1 MGLLNLTLNPPFHSH
16 LTLAGGNGICD
27 DLWGQRALFQ
37 RNDHG
42 LEMAGG
48 AGGRPSV
55 VRSRGRF
62 ADFDLAPDLGSRIGT
77 LTWYRGAATCVG
89 LCALTFLLSPG
100 FENPIYGYVPPAL
113 QGKELDAARAQA
125 IKPLD
130 QGSGTG
136 YHVAATKLVAPLSD
150 TPERPQLTLPLSIGS
165 GDALAS
171 LLKRSGVGETDSTQ
185 VMALLH
191 KAVALDDVGS
201 THGELILG
209 RRADK
214 SQPRP
219 LEQLAFRARFDLN
232 LQVSRA
238 NGVLTLKE
246 MPIAIDNTPL
256 RIQGEFGS
264 SLYRSARA
272 AGAPAK
278 AVETYIRSLGTRMPV
293 SHIGSGCKFDIIVE
307 QKRAETGEVQMGN
320 LLYAGVA
327 GCSNKMQLVRTA
339 VDGHDEWYDGSG
351 RGERKGSMGMPV
363 NGRISS
369 GFGMRR
375 HPILGYVRMHKG
387 IDIAAHYGSP
397 VYAATD
403 GVVQFA
409 GRSSGYG
416 NFVKLAHGDGFGTG
430 YGHLSRI
437 LVRPGQ
443 HVRRGQQI
451 AASGNSGLST
461 GPHLHYET
469 YRNGVAVN
477 PMSFSFSVV
486 QQLTGGD
493 LSSFR
498 ARLAKLLSVPVGHGV
513 KEDEESDDE

>member
-1 MGLLNLTLNPPFHSH
+1 MFT
-16 LTLAGGNGICD
+16 
-27 DLWGQRALFQ
+27 

-42 LEMAGG
+42 LDAGGG
-48 AGGRPSV
+48 AGAPSAPMKA
-55 VRSRGRF
+55 RKGRF
-62 ADFDLAPDLGSRIGT
+62 ADFDLTPDLGSRIGT

-89 LCALTFLLSPG
+89 LCALTYLLSPG

-130 QGSGTG
+130 QGAGSG
-136 YHVAATKLVAPLSD
+136 YHMAATHLVAPLSD
-150 TPERPQLTLPLSIGS
+150 TPERPQLTLPLTIGS
-165 GDALAS
+165 GDGLAS
-171 LLKRSGVGETDSTQ
+171 LLKRSGVGATDSSQ
-185 VMALLH
+185 VMALLG
-191 KAVALDDVGS
+191 KAVALGDVKS
-201 THGELILG
+201 THGELVLG
-209 RRADK
+209 RRTDK

-232 LQVSRA
+232 LQISRA
-238 NGVLTLKE
+238 GGVLALKE
-246 MPIAIDNTPL
+246 MPIRIDNTPL
-256 RIQGEFGS
+256 RIQGEFGP

-278 AVETYIRSLGTRMPV
+278 AVETYIRSLGTRVPI
-293 SHIGSGCKFDIIVE
+293 SHIGSGCRFDIIVE
-307 QKRAETGEVQMGN
+307 QARAETGEVRMGD
-320 LLYAGVA
+320 LVYAGVT
-327 GCSNKMQLVRTA
+327 GCSNKLELMRTS
-339 VDGHDEWYDGSG
+339 VDGHDEWYDGLG

-369 GFGMRR
+369 SFGMRR

-416 NFVKLAHGDGFGTG
+416 NFVKLAHGGGFGTG

-437 LVRPGQ
+437 LVRPGE

-493 LSSFR
+493 LSAFR
-498 ARLAKLLSVPVGHGV
+498 ARLAHLLAVPVGHGA
-513 KEDEESDDE
+513 KSEDDEEE

>member
-1 MGLLNLTLNPPFHSH
+1 MFL
-16 LTLAGGNGICD
+16 
-27 DLWGQRALFQ
+27 

-42 LEMAGG
+42 LEMGGG
-48 AGGRPSV
+48 AGGRSSLP
-55 VRSRGRF
+55 RSRF
-62 ADFDLAPDLGSRIGT
+62 ADFDLTPDLGSRIGS

-113 QGKELDAARAQA
+113 QGTDLEAARAQA

-130 QGSGTG
+130 QGSTSG
-136 YHVAATKLVAPLSD
+136 YHVAATRLVAPLSD

-165 GDALAS
+165 GGGLAS

-185 VMALLH
+185 VMALLN
-191 KAVALDDVGS
+191 KAVALNDVGS

-232 LQVSRA
+232 LQIVRTG
-238 NGVLTLKE
+238 NVLSLKE

-256 RIQGEFGS
+256 RIQGEFGA

-307 QKRAETGEVQMGN
+307 QARAETGEVKMGN

-327 GCSNKMQLVRTA
+327 GCNNKMQLVRTT

-351 RGERKGSMGMPV
+351 RGERKGSMGMPA

-369 GFGMRR
+369 GFGMRY
-375 HPILGYVRMHKG
+375 HPVLHYTRMHKG
-387 IDIAAHYGSP
+387 IDIACHYGSP

-403 GVVQFA
+403 GVIQFA

-416 NFVKLAHGDGFGTG
+416 NFVKIAHGDGFGTG

-437 LVRPGQ
+437 LVRSGQ
-443 HVRRGQQI
+443 HVRRGQMI

-486 QQLTGGD
+486 RQLTGSE

-498 ARLAKLLSVPVGHGV
+498 SRLAHLLSVPVGHGA
-513 KEDEESDDE
+513 KSDETDEEE